1 MSKQRNLIALDWLMP
16 VLKDVFGELN
26 QLLQRDDAPPAWQ
39 LIGQHLH
46 QITGAL
52 ALANQP
58 ALSKLAKTL
67 DKTTIAIQQE
77 TLSPQYF
84 SQISHAVRL
93 LQFDIE
99 QVQAKQQIHTD
110 WVNDRI
116 AYFEQLLGI
125 ASSYEP
131 IQPATENT
139 LLFLSQ
145 LPTPD
150 IKHPWD
156 SAQADE
162 LLKVWR
168 YNSLQLL
175 QNATNDSKHLD
186 ALTKVAGYLSQA
198 AINSAWRQFWQ
209 LVAVWCNTKPI
220 KYSIIAI

>member
-26 QLLQRDDAPPAWQ
+26 QLLQRHDGQPEWQ

-84 SQISHAVRL
+84 SQISHAVKL

-116 AYFEQLLGI
+116 AYFEQLLSI
-125 ASSYEP
+125 ASTYEP
-131 IQPATENT
+131 IPPVTDNA
-139 LLFLSQ
+139 LS
-145 LPTPD
+145 L
-150 IKHPWD
+150 IH
-156 SAQADE
+156 
-162 LLKVWR
+162 
-168 YNSLQLL
+168 
-175 QNATNDSKHLD
+175 
-186 ALTKVAGYLSQA
+186 
-198 AINSAWRQFWQ
+198 I
-209 LVAVWCNTKPI
+209 
-220 KYSIIAI
+220 